1 MKAKPC
7 TSKVKAKTKV
17 KSYAKK
23 KSSMTLIQKGI
34 EMEKA
39 KKMAKEMEEAV
50 MKAIVYNSI
59 KKK

>member
-1 MKAKPC
+1 MQR
-7 TSKVKAKTKV
+7 
-17 KSYAKK
+17 K

-34 EMEKA
+34 EMKKA
-39 KKMAKEMEEAV
+39 KKMAKEMEKAM

>member
-1 MKAKPC
+1 MQR
-7 TSKVKAKTKV
+7 
-17 KSYAKK
+17 K

-34 EMEKA
+34 EMKKA
-39 KKMAKEMEEAV
+39 RKMAKEMEKAM

>member
-1 MKAKPC
+1 MQR
-7 TSKVKAKTKV
+7 
-17 KSYAKK
+17 K

-34 EMEKA
+34 EMKKA
-39 KKMAKEMEEAV
+39 KKMAKEMEEAM

>member
-1 MKAKPC
+1 MQR
-7 TSKVKAKTKV
+7 
-17 KSYAKK
+17 K

-34 EMEKA
+34 EMKKA
-39 KKMAKEMEEAV
+39 KKMAKEMENAM